1 MPQEQYQLTDAKLVK
16 QLFDLIETGQA
27 LESIT
32 VTELCL
38 KSGVSRK
45 TFYRHYSSTQKVI
58 EGFLDNSANDFIEI
72 LKETPI
78 LCLND
83 FIDALFKFWL
93 GNKNRLQV
101 LQNSDFFSYTL
112 HQLTALKLLAIVNLT
127 ENSDWQH
134 LTSTQQ
140 FNFFNF
146 CAGGLWRVLNTQSI
160 SISDLD
166 TSLITSLFQPKN

>member
-83 FIDALFKFWL
+83 FIDALFKF
-93 GNKNRLQV
+93 
-101 LQNSDFFSYTL
+101 
-112 HQLTALKLLAIVNLT
+112 
-127 ENSDWQH
+127 
-134 LTSTQQ
+134 
-140 FNFFNF
+140 
-146 CAGGLWRVLNTQSI
+146 
-160 SISDLD
+160 
-166 TSLITSLFQPKN
+166 